1 MKCFAVCSVV
11 LESVKRSAEIS
22 NILPAHRNCSHSR
35 IYQVGV
41 APLKPLFC
49 SFAFS
54 GVCFYVHF
62 FRAHVS
68 CFHWSE
74 RAFLRYQKQPLGC
87 GSYVYIR
94 LVPLRPSSS
103 TTAGILTRKK
113 PLSPA
118 YSLVK
123 ARLVDATVAAIV
135 DMRAPSAVAFCFG
148 KTRHLRQAV

>member
-1 MKCFAVCSVV
+1 MLPLERTCFSSLPEATSV
-11 LESVKRSAEIS
+11 
-22 NILPAHRNCSHSR
+22 
-35 IYQVGV
+35 
-41 APLKPLFC
+41 
-49 SFAFS
+49 
-54 GVCFYVHF
+54 
-62 FRAHVS
+62 
-68 CFHWSE
+68 
-74 RAFLRYQKQPLGC
+74 GC

-135 DMRAPSAVAFCFG
+135 DMRAPSAVAFASGRPATCARLSDATSFQPC
-148 KTRHLRQAV
+148 KNPWRFAVAEQLLSYFLLLAAVGARSHHSTYVYIFCYFFFFSS